1 MPEISVIMSIKND
14 DSNYLKK
21 SIESILNQSFKNF
34 EFIIILDGSDEST
47 IQKITRML
55 QDGELLYQSAISEG
69 SESGW
74 ENAQ

>member
-14 DSNYLKK
+14 DSNYLKQ

-47 IQKITRML
+47 IQKIEYYKKRK
-55 QDGELLYQSAISEG
+55 I
-69 SESGW
+69 
-74 ENAQ
+74 NV